1 MTVPERVVIEEER
14 EVWKGGPFRVNQSR
28 LRFERFDGA
37 LSETV
42 TRINFERGDSVAIL
56 LADIEHD
63 VVYLVKQFRYPV
75 YASLARKPGFRS
87 SDAWLLEIVAGVVS
101 EGESDIAIARKEL
114 REEAGF
120 RLSSGPEHLV
130 SVYPSPGGSSEVI
143 HVYLGYVTKAERVTE
158 GGGIESEGEDI
169 EVVEMPFSEAMEMLS
184 SGHIRDA
191 KTVIALQQLA
201 LLRAKQ
207 A

>member
-1 MTVPERVVIEEER
+1 MAIPERVVIEEER
-14 EVWKGGPFRVNQSR
+14 EAWKGGPFRVNVSR
-28 LRFERFDGA
+28 LRYERFNGA

-42 TRINFERGDSVAIL
+42 TRINFERGDSVAVL
-56 LADIEHD
+56 LTDRESD

-75 YASLARKPGFRS
+75 YAGLAKKPGFRS
-87 SDAWLLEIVAGVVS
+87 SDAWTLEIVAGVIE

-120 RLSSGPEHLV
+120 SLSSDLEHLI

-143 HVYLGYVTKAERVTE
+143 HVYLGYVTRDERVAR

-169 EVVEMPFSEAMEMLS
+169 EVAEMPLTEAMEMIS
-184 SGHIRDA
+184 SGRIRDA
-191 KTVIALQQLA
+191 KTVIALQHLA